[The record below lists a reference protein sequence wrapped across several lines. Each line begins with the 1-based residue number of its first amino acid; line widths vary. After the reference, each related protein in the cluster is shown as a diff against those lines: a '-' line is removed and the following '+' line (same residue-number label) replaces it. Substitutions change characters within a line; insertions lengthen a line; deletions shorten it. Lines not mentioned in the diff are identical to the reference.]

1 MTNQK
6 TLLLV
11 EDDPIDAQFI
21 LDEFNTIP
29 GNFQIRVV
37 DDGLVAMQYLIGTCK
52 YSDRQRYPVPDLI
65 LLDLQLPYMNGFQ
78 FLEWLRTQASMPQ
91 RVIPVVVVAGSRLP
105 EHVTRVYEL
114 GANAYL
120 FKPVD
125 AREFKE
131 SLAAI
136 GTFWTRFAEMPRV
149 ASRV

>member
-1 MTNQK
+1 MTNPK

-21 LDEFNTIP
+21 LDEFKTIP
-29 GNFQIRVV
+29 GNFQLRVV
-37 DDGLVAMQYLIGTCK
+37 EDGLVAMQYVVGTCK
-52 YSDRQRYPVPDLI
+52 YSDRERYPAPNLI
-65 LLDLQLPYMNGFQ
+65 LLDLQLPYVNGFQ
-78 FLEWLRTQASMPQ
+78 FLEWLRTQASLRQ
-91 RVIPVVVVAGSRLP
+91 RVIPVIVVAGSRLP
-105 EHVTRVYEL
+105 EHVTRAYEL

-131 SLAAI
+131 RLAAF

-149 ASRV
+149 ELRV